1 MKPYLFALTGLG
13 LGLAIGWCAHPITVV
28 PALLKAAA
36 QADGFEGGNYIRHA
50 IIGNVTNVMIAPDH
64 VAVAGT
70 KGTRQWW
77 P

>member
-36 QADGFEGGNYIRHA
+36 QADGFA